1 MVPVQDFMPYLSMDS
16 DFMQNLIS
24 FMIAVQDFKPR
35 LTFDR
40 DFM

>member
-1 MVPVQDFMPYLSMDS
+1 MVPVQDFMSYLNMDS